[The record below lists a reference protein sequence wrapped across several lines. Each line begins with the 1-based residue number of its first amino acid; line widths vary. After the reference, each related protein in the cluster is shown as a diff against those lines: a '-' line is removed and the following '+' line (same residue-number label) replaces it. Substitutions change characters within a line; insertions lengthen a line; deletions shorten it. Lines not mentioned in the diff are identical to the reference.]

1 VATKKGGK
9 NKFAKKTSFVH
20 LQKLMAAVSLLAFF
34 VIAVAGLRANVGVV
48 TITFRALLVILV
60 VGIIGRVIVQIL
72 ATYEE
77 MNSGQA

>member
-1 VATKKGGK
+1 MA
-9 NKFAKKTSFVH
+9 AKKVKGKFTKRVSYVH
-20 LQKLMAAVSLLAFF
+20 IQKLMAAVSLLSFF
-34 VIAVAGLRANVGVV
+34 VIAVAGLMANVGVV
-48 TITFRALLVILV
+48 TIAFRALFVMIV